1 MSGRV
6 AAWAG
11 AMALGLAA
19 GHASA
24 EIKIDGRLDEPE
36 WDRAQVFTDFRV
48 TQPYT
53 LGSPRHPTEVR
64 LLGTPEGILVGFHC
78 VQPASTPRQ
87 KEQTPRDTDN
97 NGDRVNIYIDL
108 DADAKV
114 AYNVTIALAGS
125 LQDATITNENLYST
139 DWDGDY
145 LYAVRDLEDEWF
157 VEVLLPWTLA
167 SMKNPGAPKRTVGI
181 VFDRVIAE
189 TPSAARWKARAS
201 RAPLSLRIPEG
212 RDRPVP
218 ELAVSRVSLRHSRE
232 RLRGEPERYEVW
244 RRHPVEAVG

>member
-6 AAWAG
+6 ATWAG

-24 EIKIDGRLDEPE
+24 EIKVDGRLDEPE

-64 LLGTPEGILVGFHC
+64 LLGTPEGIVVGFRC

-139 DWDGDY
+139 DWDGDSTTPC
-145 LYAVRDLEDEWF
+145 ATSETSGSSRCCC
-157 VEVLLPWTLA
+157 
-167 SMKNPGAPKRTVGI
+167 PGRSPA
-181 VFDRVIAE
+181 
-189 TPSAARWKARAS
+189 
-201 RAPLSLRIPEG
+201 
-212 RDRPVP
+212 
-218 ELAVSRVSLRHSRE
+218 
-232 RLRGEPERYEVW
+232 
-244 RRHPVEAVG
+244 